1 VPIRVGVDT
10 GGTFTDL
17 VLYDSARGTLRIAKQ
32 PSTAEDASA
41 AVLYALDDT
50 SVDGRAID
58 GVVVGTTVGTNA
70 VLERSGARVAF
81 VTTAGFEDVVFIK
94 RTDKEKLY
102 DVHWKKP
109 SPLVERADCVGV
121 DERVAHDGEVI
132 VSLDPLDCGALLE
145 AIRARPGIEAIAICL
160 LFSYVN
166 PSHEQAL
173 RSALA
178 AEFPDLAVTL
188 SSDVSPMWRE
198 YERAST
204 TIADAY
210 VKPVLRQYVDAM
222 ERGLASRGVRRSW
235 HLLKSNGGYMTSGL
249 ARERPISL
257 ILSGLAGGVIGAKHF
272 AGETHERDLFTLDM
286 GGTSCDIGLILEGQ
300 QSYANEFDVAWGI
313 PISLPCV
320 AVSTIGAGGGSIAWL
335 DKGGFL
341 HVGPQSA
348 GASPGPAAYGA
359 GGRLPTITDANLI
372 LGRLD
377 PTYFLGGR
385 MRLDLD
391 RAREAFGSLARALEA
406 EVATVAHAAL
416 ETADENMANAI
427 RLISVERGYDPRD
440 FALLAFGGAGPLH
453 GRAVASKLGIGR
465 LLIPPHPGLCSAF
478 GALIA
483 DWRVDRV
490 WTAFSRSDML
500 DPARVLSEFARL
512 EREAESELRS
522 DGYAGPIRLT
532 RSIDMRYAGQN
543 YEREVP
549 LPASRLD
556 EKHIVEA
563 LGRFA
568 DLHRAFYGFEFEGE
582 VIELINFRLTAVG
595 QMEPPR
601 LARVAEAAGA
611 PPAWATRDV
620 HVGSGG
626 FGPCP
631 IYRRDQLGAGV
642 RLSGPAIVEEED
654 STTLIYG
661 GDTLT
666 VLPSGVMSVQIA
678 GGAA

>member
-1 VPIRVGVDT
+1 MPIRVGVDT

-17 VLYDSARGTLRIAKQ
+17 VLYDSARGVLQVAKQ
-32 PSTAEDASA
+32 PSTADDASA
-41 AVLYALDDT
+41 AMLRALDD
-50 SVDGRAID
+50 VDIAGPAID
-58 GVVVGTTVGTNA
+58 GIVVGTTVGTNA
-70 VLERSGARVAF
+70 VLERHGARVAL

-109 SPLVERADCVGV
+109 PPLVERADCVGV
-121 DERVAHDGEVI
+121 DERVAHDGSVI
-132 VSLDPLDCGALLE
+132 VALDPEDEEKLLE
-145 AIRARPGIEAIAICL
+145 AIRARPGIEAVAICL

-166 PSHEQAL
+166 PSHERTL
-173 RSALA
+173 RDALA
-178 AEFPDLAVTL
+178 AACPDLSISL

-198 YERAST
+198 YERTST
-204 TIADAY
+204 AIADAY
-210 VKPVLRQYVDAM
+210 VKPVLRGYVRAM
-222 ERGLASRGVRRSW
+222 EGGLASRGVRRTW
-235 HLLKSNGGYMTSGL
+235 HLLKSNGGYMSSDL
-249 ARERPISL
+249 ARERPVSL
-257 ILSGLAGGVIGAKHF
+257 ILSGLAGGVIGAKYF
-272 AGETHERDLFTLDM
+272 AEQAQERDLFTLDM
-286 GGTSCDIGLILEGQ
+286 GGTSCDIGIIRDGQ

-359 GGRLPTITDANLI
+359 GGTLPTVTDANLI

-377 PTYFLGGR
+377 PDYFLGGK
-385 MRLDLD
+385 MSLDLD
-391 RAREAFGSLARALEA
+391 RARQAFVPLARALA
-406 EVATVAHAAL
+406 VDIPTVAHAAI

-440 FALLAFGGAGPLH
+440 SALMAFGGAGPLH
-453 GRAVASKLGIGR
+453 GRAVASR
-465 LLIPPHPGLCSAF
+465 LSIPRFLIPPHPGLCSAF

-490 WTAFSRSDML
+490 WTAFSRSDTL
-500 DPARVLSEFARL
+500 DPAHVLAQFGRL

-522 DGYAGPIRLT
+522 DGYAGPIHVA

-549 LPASRLD
+549 LPASQL
-556 EKHIVEA
+556 EETHVVQA
-563 LGRFA
+563 LGQFA
-568 DLHRAFYGFEFEGE
+568 ELHRAFYGFEIEGE

-595 QMEPPR
+595 RLEAPR
-601 LARVAEAAGA
+601 LTPVAEAPGA
-611 PPAWATRDV
+611 PPVWTMREV
-620 HVGSGG
+620 HLGGG
-626 FGPCP
+626 FASCR
-631 IYRRDQLGAGV
+631 IYRRDHLGAGL
-642 RLSGPAIVEEED
+642 RLPGPAIVEEED
-654 STTLIYG
+654 STTLLYP

-666 VLPSGVMSVQIA
+666 VLPSGVMSVQIG